1 MAKTISRP
9 VASVTLPAASLGRTW
24 LQRFA
29 SLLLEEM
36 LQTGQ
41 LELQLLHQ
49 NGRQSLQLPLVLQRL
64 KQLLDLLALPL
75 VLKPDLSMELVAL
88 SQILF

>member
-1 MAKTISRP
+1 
-9 VASVTLPAASLGRTW
+9 
-24 LQRFA
+24 
-29 SLLLEEM
+29 M

-49 NGRQSLQLPLVLQRL
+49 NGRQSLQLSLVLQRL

-75 VLKPDLSMELVAL
+75 VLKPDLSIELVAL

>member
-1 MAKTISRP
+1 M
-9 VASVTLPAASLGRTW
+9 
-24 LQRFA
+24 QRSA

-49 NGRQSLQLPLVLQRL
+49 NGRQSLQLSLVLQRL

>member
-1 MAKTISRP
+1 M
-9 VASVTLPAASLGRTW
+9 
-24 LQRFA
+24 QRSA

>member
-1 MAKTISRP
+1 
-9 VASVTLPAASLGRTW
+9 
-24 LQRFA
+24 
-29 SLLLEEM
+29 M

-64 KQLLDLLALPL
+64 EQLLDLLALPL